1 MSSGLQIFNA
11 SGNIQ
16 IDSSLVN
23 FVLTAK
29 GTVTIPAG
37 GYINTFPAAQIVI
50 NGFTPILCLR
60 PLYSFAAVVNTKIIN
75 GQHSYLINGT
85 GGETFSWYLFDKNPM
100 TGNNNS
106 GIQVFN
112 GAGEMTF
119 SSDRYPMRIMAV
131 GTMPTGR
138 LCVSPVYGSLP
149 TPRTG
154 EFAFC
159 LSSVRIDTERGS
171 TSKGFMEGY
180 RITPYGLTG
189 GAIEYMRVG
198 GNMSLGESYF
208 GSQVIVV
215 DVAGL

>member
-1 MSSGLQIFNA
+1 MTSGLQIFNA
-11 SGNIQ
+11 NGSIQ
-16 IDSSLVN
+16 IDSNLVN

-37 GYINTFPAAQIVI
+37 GYINSFPAAQIVV
-50 NGFTPILCLR
+50 NAVTPILCLR
-60 PLYSFAAVVNTKIIN
+60 PLYSFADVVNTKIIN
-75 GQHSYLINGT
+75 GQYSYLINGT
-85 GGETFSWYLFDKNPM
+85 GGETFNWYLFDKNPM
-100 TGNNNS
+100 TGNNNA

-112 GAGEMTF
+112 QSGEMTF

-131 GTMPTGR
+131 GTMPNGR
-138 LCVSPVYGSLP
+138 LCVTPVFGSLP

-154 EFAFC
+154 EFAYC
-159 LSSVRIDTERGS
+159 LSSGRTDTERGS
-171 TSKGFMEGY
+171 ISKGLMEGY
-180 RITPYGLTG
+180 RVTPYGVTG

-208 GSQVIVV
+208 GSQMIVV